1 MSFISI
7 DPEKCNQDEICVKAC
22 PTAVIRM
29 GLPDEVPVPTPEF
42 EEYCLTCG
50 HCVAVCPTE
59 AFSLSWLSPGKCPPV
74 RKEISLSG
82 EQAEQFLRSR
92 RSIRNFKDTPV
103 ERQKL
108 EKLLEIAC
116 FAPSAKNSQP
126 WHWTVI
132 ENPTDVRRLA
142 GMVIDWMRSVIK
154 KDPKQAEQ
162 RGMVRVVSAWDTG
175 EERICRGA
183 PHVIVVHGDKDYGF
197 GAEDGALALSYFE
210 LFAPTLGL
218 GSCWGGYFY
227 SAVNAYPPLFEAL
240 GLPGDH
246 RAYGA
251 VMVGYAKLKYQRLP
265 LRNEPRVSW
274 TIG

>member
-1 MSFISI
+1 MSVLTI
-7 DPEKCNQDEICVKAC
+7 DPEKCNRDELCVKAC
-22 PTAVIRM
+22 PAKVIRM
-29 GLPDEVPVPTPEF
+29 GSPDEIPAPTPDF
-42 EEYCLTCG
+42 EEYCLACG
-50 HCVAVCPTE
+50 HCVAVCPKK
-59 AFSLSWLSPGKCPPV
+59 AFSLNWLSPEKCLPI
-74 RKEISLSG
+74 RKEISLTR

-92 RSIRNFKDTPV
+92 RSIRNFKDQPV

-132 ENPTDVRRLA
+132 EAPTEVRRLA

-154 KDPKQAEQ
+154 QHPRQAEQ
-162 RGMVRVVSAWDTG
+162 RGLVRVVSAWDAG
-175 EERICRGA
+175 QERICRGA

-197 GAEDGALALSYFE
+197 GAEDGALALSYLE

-227 SAVNAYPPLFEAL
+227 SAVNSYPPLFETL
-240 GLPGDH
+240 DLPSDH
-246 RAYGA
+246 RAFGA

-265 LRNEPRVSW
+265 LRNEPRVNW
-274 TIG
+274 T

>member
-1 MSFISI
+1 MNFFTI
-7 DPEKCNQDEICVKAC
+7 DPEKCNRDELCVKAC
-22 PTAVIRM
+22 PTKVIQM
-29 GLPDEVPVPTPEF
+29 SSSEELPVPIPEF
-42 EEYCLTCG
+42 EEYCLACG

-59 AFSLSWLSPGKCPPV
+59 AFSLSWLSPGKCLDV
-74 RKEISLSG
+74 HKEFSISQ

-92 RSIRNFKDTPV
+92 RSIRNFKDKPV

-132 ENPTDVRRLA
+132 EDQTEVRRLA
-142 GMVIDWMRSVIK
+142 SMVIDWMRSVITQH
-154 KDPKQAEQ
+154 PEQADQ
-162 RGMVRVVSAWDTG
+162 RGFVRVVSTWDAG

-240 GLPGDH
+240 GLPANH

-251 VMVGYAKLKYQRLP
+251 VMVGYAKFKYQRIP
-265 LRNEPRVSW
+265 LRNEPQVSW
-274 TIG
+274 K